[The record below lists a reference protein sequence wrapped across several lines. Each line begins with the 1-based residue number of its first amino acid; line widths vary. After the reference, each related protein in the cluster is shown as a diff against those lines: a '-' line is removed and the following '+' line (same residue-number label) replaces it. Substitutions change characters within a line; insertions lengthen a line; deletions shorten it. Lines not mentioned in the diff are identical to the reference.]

1 MIVQDQMK
9 REIDIKNF
17 PPNRIISLVPS
28 ITELLV
34 ELGLSEKIVG
44 ITKFCI
50 HPEEIFKSKEKIGG
64 TKNLNIEKIKT
75 LQPDLIIGNKEENVK
90 SQIEELEKLFPVWM
104 SDVNTYE
111 DALDMIQSIGKITN
125 TENTAYQISTQIN
138 LAFEELKHSTHLL
151 KNKRVLYLIWYQPY
165 MAVANQTFIH
175 NMLLKIGAINV
186 LQNQNRYV
194 ELDVETMKTLSIDYV
209 LLSSE
214 PFPFKEK
221 HKEELQ
227 TLLGNKT
234 KVILV
239 DGEVFSWYGV
249 RMRYLPSYLRMLGE
263 SI

>member
-1 MIVQDQMK
+1 MVVQDQMK
-9 REIDIKNF
+9 RNVQIKNF
-17 PPNRIISLVPS
+17 PPNRIVSLVPS

-34 ELGLSEKIVG
+34 ALGLSEKIVG

-50 HPEEIFKSKEKIGG
+50 HPEELFKNKEKIGG
-64 TKNLNIEKIKT
+64 TKNLNIEKIKA

-90 SQIEELEKLFPVWM
+90 NQIEELEKYFPVWM

-111 DALDMIQSIGKITN
+111 DAISMIQSVGKITN
-125 TENTAYQISTQIN
+125 TEHVAHQIIDQIN
-138 LAFEELKHSTHLL
+138 LAFEELNYSTHLL
-151 KNKRVLYLIWYQPY
+151 KNKKVLYLIWYQPY

-175 NMLLKIGAINV
+175 NMLLKVGAINV
-186 LQNQNRYV
+186 LESQNRYV
-194 ELDVETMKTLSIDYV
+194 EIDVETIKTLSIDYV

-227 TLLGNKT
+227 ALLGNNT

-239 DGEVFSWYGV
+239 DGEVFSWYGI
-249 RMRYLPSYLRMLGE
+249 RMRRLPSYLRILDE
-263 SI
+263 RV